1 MTANQQTLTI
11 ASYNICRGYYAEFDW
26 NVLARSVRQVNAD
39 LLGLQEVDVFSERIP
54 GKIDT
59 LAALREAT
67 GLNYGIYTPTIPMR
81 SGRYG
86 TAILS
91 RYPIVSGGN
100 LPLQS
105 ANFEPR
111 ALGYAKIILPNHS
124 TFLFFNTHLC
134 YKSADQ
140 RLIQFDQLA
149 TMLPSINTEG
159 IPCALTGDFNTE
171 RFLDFE
177 PILHNGMALINHA
190 EDRMETFRLSPIAID
205 NIVYAPASMT
215 PTAHGMIESNAS
227 DHNLIWAR
235 FNLL

>member
-1 MTANQQTLTI
+1 MAANQQTLTI

-26 NVLARSVRQVNAD
+26 DALACNVRQVNAD
-39 LLGLQEVDVFSERIP
+39 LLGLQEVDMFSGRIP

-91 RYPIVSGGN
+91 RYPIVSGGS
-100 LPLQS
+100 LSLES

-111 ALGYAKIILPNHS
+111 ALGYAKVILPNDT

-134 YKSADQ
+134 YESADQ

-149 TMLPSINTEG
+149 TMLPSINIEG

-171 RFLDFE
+171 HFSDFE
-177 PILHNGMALINHA
+177 PLTHNGFALINHA

-205 NIVYAPASMT
+205 NIVYPPASMT
-215 PTAHGMIESNAS
+215 RTAHGMIESEAS